1 MITNE
6 QTESVSA
13 LVVGAGPA
21 GLMAAEQLAD
31 AGVDVMICDAM
42 PSFARKFLRAGVG
55 GLNLTHSEEK
65 QKFTGRYGGSVKA
78 ADWVAGFDAQAMEHW
93 VNALGIETFTG
104 SSGRIFPI
112 QKKAS
117 PLLRAWLTRLRDKGV
132 AMKTRHRWQGWRDPE
147 PACTPDT
154 GRIHRFETPAGE
166 RLIRA
171 KVCVLA
177 LGGGSWARLGSD
189 GQWQAWLTGQGV
201 ECARFKPA
209 NCGFDYRWSEHFLAR
224 FGGEPLKTV
233 RLVVEDGDAVF
244 SRKGEALISH
254 SGIEGGV
261 VYQASA
267 MLRDLIDQQGAA
279 TLYWDLLPD
288 SSADVVR
295 RALDAPR
302 GKTSMSNFLRKR
314 LRLTSVKIA
323 LLRELAPD
331 AFTRAGDLAQAIKR
345 LPMTLR
351 SARPLDEAIST
362 AGGVV
367 DSALTKELMLK
378 RYAGVYCAGE
388 MLDWEA
394 PTGGYLLTAVF
405 ASGRRA
411 GGGAVEY
418 LRTGPAPAPE

>member
-1 MITNE
+1 MIENI
-6 QTESVSA
+6 QIESVTA
-13 LVVGAGPA
+13 LIVGAGPA

-55 GLNLTHSEEK
+55 GLNLTHSEQK
-65 QKFTGRYGGSVKA
+65 QQFLSHYRGSVNA
-78 ADWVAGFDAQAMEHW
+78 ADWVGGFDAQDVENW

-104 SSGRIFPI
+104 SSGRVFPV

-117 PLLRAWLTRLRDKGV
+117 PLLRAWLNRLREMGV
-132 AMKTRHRWQGWRDPE
+132 VMESRHRWQGWLN
-147 PACTPDT
+147 PASASATDAW
-154 GRIHRFETPAGE
+154 RIHRFETPAGE

-189 GQWQAWLTGQGV
+189 GQWQTWLAAHGV
-201 ECARFKPA
+201 ECAPFKPA
-209 NCGFDYRWSEHFLAR
+209 NCGFDYHWSEHFLAR
-224 FGGEPLKTV
+224 FGGEPLKAV
-233 RLVVEDGDAVF
+233 RLVVEDGDGIF
-244 SRKGEALISH
+244 SRKGEALLSRN
-254 SGIEGGV
+254 GIEGGLI
-261 VYQASA
+261 YQVSA
-267 MLRDLIDQQGAA
+267 TLRELIDMQGEV

-288 SSADVVR
+288 SSSDAVR
-295 RALDAPR
+295 RALEAPR

-314 LRLTSVKIA
+314 LRLSSLKVS
-323 LLRELAPD
+323 LLRELAPE
-331 AFTRAGDLAQAIKR
+331 AFPRAGDLALAIKR

-367 DSALTKELMLK
+367 SWALTDDLMLK
-378 RYAGVYCAGE
+378 RHAGVYCAGE

-411 GGGAVEY
+411 GAGAVEY
-418 LRTGPAPAPE
+418 LRAGPARAPE